1 MTPSPAPAASTRI
14 LLVDDHALFRHGL
27 RELLS
32 MEPDL
37 SVIGEASNGAEAVAF
52 VAAHRPD
59 IMLLDVGIPG
69 DHAATT
75 ITRTLTAAPATRII
89 ILSMFDE
96 PAVVKE
102 LLGAGA
108 RAYLLKSVTRDDL
121 VAALRSV
128 RTDPDRIMLSIS
140 RESFEQV
147 SDSTAK
153 VLSDREVEIVGL
165 VAQAYSNSQ
174 IARRLDITEGTVKR
188 HLRNVFTKLGAVSRI
203 DAVNK
208 AIAMNLVSPEKP
220 SAPRLR
226 A

>member
-1 MTPSPAPAASTRI
+1 MTSSREPTASTTI

-32 MEPDL
+32 LEPDL
-37 SVIGEASNGAEAVAF
+37 TVIGEAGTGAEAVAL
-52 VAAHRPD
+52 AAEHRPD
-59 IMLLDVGIPG
+59 VMLLDVGIRG
-69 DHAATT
+69 NYAAT
-75 ITRTLTAAPATRII
+75 IIARTLAATPATQVI

-108 RAYLLKSVTRDDL
+108 RAYLLKSVTLDDL
-121 VAALRSV
+121 VATVRSV
-128 RTDPDRIMLSIS
+128 RADADRIMLSIT

-147 SDSTAK
+147 SDAGAK

-174 IARRLDITEGTVKR
+174 IARRLNITEGTVKR

-208 AIAMNLVSPEKP
+208 ATTMNLVSQAKP
-220 SAPRLR
+220 PTPRLR
-226 A
+226 T